1 MENDDLILKLIE
13 INDNKNLEKIEDKI
27 DMFGK
32 ILEENNVKILNLN
45 TEVIDIIFGK
55 SNLNFTSKTLSRRL
69 KSKYRFDVKSNST
82 KRGRIIKIKKLQE
95 IPNQIP
101 NI

>member
-32 ILEENNVKILNLN
+32 ILEENNVKMLNLN